1 MLFKQSDIKWAPLP
15 VRDEVVEDPQMRAAG
30 AFVDME
36 YPGHGTLTT
45 VNSPIFTTAG
55 EKRTPTPAPQLG
67 DHTSE
72 ILRDLGYDEAA
83 IAALVRDGVAAVG
96 G

>member
-1 MLFKQSDIKWAPLP
+1 
-15 VRDEVVEDPQMRAAG
+15 MRAAG

-67 DHTSE
+67 DHTGE
-72 ILRDLGYDEAA
+72 VLQELGYNAEE
-83 IAALVRDGVAAVG
+83 IKTLVRDGVAALG
-96 G
+96 E

>member
-1 MLFKQSDIKWAPLP
+1 
-15 VRDEVVEDPQMRAAG
+15 
-30 AFVDME
+30 ME
-36 YPGHGTLTT
+36 YPGYGTLTT

-67 DHTSE
+67 DHTGE
-72 ILRDLGYDEAA
+72 ILRDLGYDDAA